1 MGDIEKSKIE
11 DIARAQQ
18 EWEEKNKASRI
29 EKKYTS
35 TGIGIKPLYT
45 PADVPDLDYLRDIGF
60 PGDYPMVR
68 GGHPLG
74 YRTKL
79 WVTRQYA
86 GFGTAAESN
95 QRFKYLA
102 KEGNTGLNIAFDL
115 VTQMG
120 LDSDNPEIEDEV
132 GRVGVAIDSLEDM
145 EVLFDGIP
153 LDKVSTAFTIN
164 ATAPII
170 IAMYYVTAEKQG
182 VSPDK
187 LGGTVQNDNLK
198 EYFSRGAFI
207 FPVQPTMRMTADLFE
222 FCSKVIPK
230 YIPVSVCGYHI
241 RESGATSVQEIAF
254 AFLNAIAYIEN
265 ALSRGLDIDS
275 FAPRL
280 SFNFATLMGFFEEI
294 AKYRAARRIWARILR
309 DRFGAKDP
317 KSWRMLYIGGSTGG
331 SFTRRQ
337 PDCNVIRGAIETLAS
352 IISGAQ
358 ASATH
363 TKDEG
368 HTIPTPE
375 AQIIALRTQ
384 QLIAYETDVPNTIDP
399 LAGSYFVES
408 LTNEM
413 EKQIEATMAE
423 VEANGGI
430 IKAIEEGWVQRLLMR
445 QAYED
450 RRKVELGERPLIG
463 ENMFVMEEE
472 KETVAL
478 HYADPKWVQEQ
489 IRRVRALKERRDNAR
504 VKETLDALGRA
515 ARGKGNIMY
524 PLIDAVRAYATLGEM
539 TAVLKEVFGEF
550 KEPVNIF

>member
-1 MGDIEKSKIE
+1 MGDFDKSKIE
-11 DIARAQQ
+11 EIARRQR
-18 EWEEKNKASRI
+18 EWEEKNKANSLQ
-29 EKKYTS
+29 KKYSS
-35 TGIGIKPLYT
+35 TGIEIKPLYT
-45 PADVPDLDYLRDIGF
+45 PADLPDLDYLRDIGF

-68 GGHPLG
+68 GAHPLG
-74 YRTKL
+74 YRSKL
-79 WVTRQYA
+79 WITRQYA

-102 KEGNTGLNIAFDL
+102 AQGNTGLNIAFDL

-120 LDSDNPEIEDEV
+120 LDSDDPEIEDEV

-145 EVLFDGIP
+145 EILFDGIP

-182 VSPDK
+182 VTPDK
-187 LGGTVQNDNLK
+187 LSGTVQNDNLK

-207 FPVQPTMRMTADLFE
+207 FPVRPTMRMTADLFE
-222 FCSKVIPK
+222 FCSKVMPK

-317 KSWRMLYIGGSTGG
+317 KSWRLLYIAGSTGG

-337 PDCNVIRGAIETLAS
+337 PDCNIIRGAIETLAS

-399 LAGSYFVES
+399 LAGSYFIES

-423 VEANGGI
+423 VEANGGM
-430 IKAIEEGWVQRLLMR
+430 IKAIEEGWIQRLLVR

-450 RRKVELGERPLIG
+450 KRKVESGERPLIG

-478 HYADPKWVQEQ
+478 HYADPSWVREQ
-489 IRRVRALKERRDNAR
+489 IARVKALRERRDNAR
-504 VKETLDALGRA
+504 VKETLDALRRTAQGTD
-515 ARGKGNIMY
+515 NIMY

-539 TAVLKEVFGEF
+539 TGVLKEVFGEF